1 MINAYDRVYLEKA
14 QTVLGRM
21 LDYAV
26 YDLKYDADIF
36 FELFIASGYA
46 NRFGDGDYSVI
57 AGKSGVEL
65 ARMTMEAATGDNEA
79 VKPKYTENRSPE
91 YWAGWA
97 LAYYQWYTS
106 LSFADIIEAVLV
118 SEIINLYSPYHEM
131 DIRQFCDKMTEL
143 YKLRKPGT
151 NLERIRKLVRL
162 TQSELAEQCEIPLK
176 TIQQYEQRQKD
187 INKARAEELIVM
199 SRVLN
204 CLPEDLIQKI

>member
-26 YDLKYDADIF
+26 YDLKYDVDIF
-36 FELFIASGYA
+36 FGLFIASGYA
-46 NRFGDGDYSVI
+46 KRFGDGDYSVI
-57 AGKSGVEL
+57 VGKSGVEL

-79 VKPKYTENRSPE
+79 VKPKYTENRSHE

-106 LSFADIIEAVLV
+106 LSFGDIIEAVPV
-118 SEIINLYSPYHEM
+118 SEIITLYSPYHEM

-143 YKLRKPGT
+143 YKSRKPET
-151 NLERIRKLVRL
+151 NLKRIRKLVGL
-162 TQSELAEQCEIPLK
+162 TQSELAEQCEIPLR

-187 INKARAEELIVM
+187 INKARGEYLIVM

-204 CLPEDLIQKI
+204 CLPEDLVEKV